1 MASCAKVSLV
11 DVTTPINVA
20 TMNMSAN
27 ASSRWG
33 VIFDLDG
40 VIVDTN
46 PWHRKAILEFC
57 RRHRDEMIEYTEE
70 TLRTRVFGIPNGA
83 WIPALFKPGLDA
95 ERIGELTQEKEQ
107 IFRSFIRGS
116 IRPLAGLVRLL
127 GKLSQHGVPIAVASS
142 APPQNVQFL
151 LEETRLAR
159 FFDVVLDD
167 TSVTRGK
174 PDPEIYLK
182 AAAALKIAPDRCVV
196 FEDSVA
202 GIDAARRAGCTI
214 VGVATTHTPDEI
226 DSCTDDVIADFRDL
240 EISALVGLLERRS
253 PPASL

>member
-1 MASCAKVSLV
+1 
-11 DVTTPINVA
+11 
-20 TMNMSAN
+20 MNTSTN

-70 TLRTRVFGIPNGA
+70 TLRTGVFGIPNRA

-95 ERIGELTQEKEQ
+95 ERIDELAHEKEQ
-107 IFRSFIRGS
+107 IFRSIIRGS
-116 IRPLAGLVRLL
+116 IRPLAGLTRLL
-127 GKLSQHGVPIAVASS
+127 EKLSQYGVPMAVASS
-142 APPQNVQFL
+142 ASPQNVHFL
-151 LEETRLAR
+151 LQETRLAR

-167 TSVTRGK
+167 TSVTKGK

-182 AAAALKIAPDRCVV
+182 AAAALRIAPDRCVV

-214 VGVATTHTPDEI
+214 VGVATTHTPDEV
-226 DSCTDDVIADFRDL
+226 DSCTDHVIADFRDL
-240 EISALVGLLERRS
+240 EISALVGLIETGSASAS
-253 PPASL
+253 P